1 VLQLKR
7 LFVVV
12 LVGSLSLTA
21 ALAIGLL
28 LFAEINETTG
38 RVLATTGLL
47 ALFGLL
53 TLPAGALFDQRRHTW
68 LAWLVV
74 GLAACAFTLALALV
88 WRDWDSD
95 PAEWFWKTLA
105 TLAAFAVAS
114 SQAAA
119 TTAVLR
125 AADTR
130 AIRVLYA
137 LSVVLVAVLAA
148 MVSAAAWIEV
158 EDETFYRILGAV
170 AVADV
175 LVVLLQPVLRRLTA
189 VPAREESRA
198 ERLVFVLDGVPSAD
212 AVEEARSV
220 LERGGARVQRV
231 ERER

>member
-7 LFVVV
+7 LFFFV

-28 LFAEINETTG
+28 LFAEIDETTG
-38 RVLATTGLL
+38 RILATTGLL
-47 ALFGLL
+47 AVFGLL

-74 GLAACAFTLALALV
+74 GLAAGTFALALALV
-88 WRDWDSD
+88 WRNWDTD

-125 AADTR
+125 AADMR
-130 AIRVLYA
+130 AIRVLYG
-137 LSVVLVAVLAA
+137 LSLLLVAALAA
-148 MVSAAAWIEV
+148 MVTAAVWLEV
-158 EDETFYRILGAV
+158 EDETFYRILGAA

-175 LVVLLQPVLRRLTA
+175 LVVVLQPILRRLA
-189 VPAREESRA
+189 GVAPRDEPRA
-198 ERLVFVLDGVPSAD
+198 ERLVFVLAGAPSPE
-212 AVEEARSV
+212 AVEEARSA
-220 LERGGARVQRV
+220 LERGGARVERV
-231 ERER
+231 ERSP